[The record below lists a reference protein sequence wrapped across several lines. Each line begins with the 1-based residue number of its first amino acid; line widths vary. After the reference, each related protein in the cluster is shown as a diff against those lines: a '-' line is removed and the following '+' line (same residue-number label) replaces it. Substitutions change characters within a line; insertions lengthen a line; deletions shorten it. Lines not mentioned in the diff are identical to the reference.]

1 MFLAIDVGNTQTTL
15 GLFDADG
22 ALVKGWRMASEATD
36 TSDMLHARLY
46 TYFLKDGFGLA
57 DVTCGA
63 IASVVPPLQ
72 RAWWV
77 CLRELLGKDPLRV
90 EAAADYGMPIRMPH
104 PETVGADRIA
114 NAIAAQ
120 MTYGAPV
127 IVVDFGTATNIDV
140 VDADGAY
147 RGGAI
152 SPGLMLSANALFSR
166 AAKLSS
172 IPIVA
177 PGHALGDSTETAMQS
192 GLVIGAAAQAEGL
205 VARMKRELGAPDATV
220 VATGGLART
229 VGAAPDLFAAIDPA
243 RPLRGIREIWLRQGK

>member
-77 CLRELLGKDPLRV
+77 CLRELLGKDPL
-90 EAAADYGMPIRMPH
+90 
-104 PETVGADRIA
+104 
-114 NAIAAQ
+114 
-120 MTYGAPV
+120 
-127 IVVDFGTATNIDV
+127 
-140 VDADGAY
+140 
-147 RGGAI
+147 
-152 SPGLMLSANALFSR
+152 S
-166 AAKLSS
+166 
-172 IPIVA
+172 
-177 PGHALGDSTETAMQS
+177 
-192 GLVIGAAAQAEGL
+192 
-205 VARMKRELGAPDATV
+205 
-220 VATGGLART
+220 
-229 VGAAPDLFAAIDPA
+229 A
-243 RPLRGIREIWLRQGK
+243 RPRRRPLTQNEMAAESTGSQPSPCERSVRTP